1 VPFVPRL
8 VHLAEGGEEN
18 PDDWSMTS
26 PLTWTGTFRGNVGR
40 LRVEA
45 SEAEPFVTDLASV
58 PQSLTWLVPR
68 YGKYTKA
75 AILHDYLCQTVG
87 KETIA
92 VYRTPTTAAKRD
104 ASSSDVQLIRL
115 EDRSDADE
123 IFRLAMTELGV
134 PWAQRWLMWSA
145 ASVAT
150 LWTSLWPGRSSRPM
164 LRWIGRAML
173 AAIPV
178 VAALLLW
185 AYAADWFVGDADWR
199 WLRILALAV
208 LGTTVVIG
216 TLLAAGYV
224 ALGRWDR
231 AGVYLAALVVTLS
244 ALPVLA
250 VVAMIYLYRLL
261 YELPRSLF
269 LRVFRREPRPAPT
282 AARAARLQAVRAS

>member
-1 VPFVPRL
+1 
-8 VHLAEGGEEN
+8 
-18 PDDWSMTS
+18 
-26 PLTWTGTFRGNVGR
+26 
-40 LRVEA
+40 
-45 SEAEPFVTDLASV
+45 
-58 PQSLTWLVPR
+58 
-68 YGKYTKA
+68 
-75 AILHDYLCQTVG
+75 
-87 KETIA
+87 
-92 VYRTPTTAAKRD
+92 
-104 ASSSDVQLIRL
+104 
-115 EDRSDADE
+115 
-123 IFRLAMTELGV
+123 
-134 PWAQRWLMWSA
+134 
-145 ASVAT
+145 
-150 LWTSLWPGRSSRPM
+150 
-164 LRWIGRAML
+164 ML